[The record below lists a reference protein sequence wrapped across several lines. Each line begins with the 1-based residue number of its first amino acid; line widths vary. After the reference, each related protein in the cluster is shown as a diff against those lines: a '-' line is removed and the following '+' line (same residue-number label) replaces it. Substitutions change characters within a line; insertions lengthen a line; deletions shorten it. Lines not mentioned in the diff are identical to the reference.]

1 MIWPFK
7 MFFLSTTVKYILDA
21 LITID
26 KILSKT
32 LKCLVMTKLTSHSF
46 QKHLVNV
53 YLENIFI
60 IIKNDREPVFIIY
73 F

>member
-1 MIWPFK
+1 
-7 MFFLSTTVKYILDA
+7 
-21 LITID
+21 
-26 KILSKT
+26 
-32 LKCLVMTKLTSHSF
+32 MTKLAFHSF

-60 IIKNDREPVFIIY
+60 IIKNDKEPTVFIIY